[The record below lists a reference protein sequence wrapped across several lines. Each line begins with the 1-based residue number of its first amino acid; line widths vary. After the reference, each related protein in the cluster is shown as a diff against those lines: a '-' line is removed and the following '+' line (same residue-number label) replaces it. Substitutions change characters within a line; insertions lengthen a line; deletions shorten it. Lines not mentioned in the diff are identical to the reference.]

1 MLVCLKGFVCLTL
14 SFFLIQKHS
23 SVKKVVMASSKP
35 LKVIFIPE
43 IAITQNSE
51 SVELKKNVTRI
62 HLI

>member
-1 MLVCLKGFVCLTL
+1 
-14 SFFLIQKHS
+14 
-23 SVKKVVMASSKP
+23 MASSKP

-51 SVELKKNVTRI
+51 SVELRKNVTRI

>member
-1 MLVCLKGFVCLTL
+1 MLGFCLFDLILFFFFNIKAFVC
-14 SFFLIQKHS
+14 
-23 SVKKVVMASSKP
+23 KKRLFMASSKP